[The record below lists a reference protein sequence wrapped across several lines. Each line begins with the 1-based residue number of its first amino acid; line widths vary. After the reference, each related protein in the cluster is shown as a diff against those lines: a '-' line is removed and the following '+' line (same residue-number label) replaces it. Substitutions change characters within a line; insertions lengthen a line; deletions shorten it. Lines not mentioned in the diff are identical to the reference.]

1 MEEQKPKIQKKRK
14 KRRIS
19 KRSKLLIILC
29 YELIVGVIMLNI
41 FLNSISL
48 NSSEEIQYA
57 DQSGID
63 DIRYE
68 ENTLIVNNVNVTV
81 PPDENVS
88 YNISY
93 SWGKNDKK
101 YPTVPRSIT
110 ASYKSKNDTEL
121 YDITL
126 YKESLTPKEEIP
138 PEKNEANWFGDW
150 RTGRDGNSMR
160 ELKDTKNV
168 HGILIDTKENDEDTH
183 IYENIRY
190 YFTVPSDGGIAVYV
204 LEGNLY
210 NRKANEI
217 MQKTMNSAI
226 DSIKVKKKMPEAQEA

>member
-57 DQSGID
+57 DQSGVD

-121 YDITL
+121 CDLVNAALDALAADGTVDAIAQGYPEIAEYLTL
-126 YKESLTPKEEIP
+126 GK
-138 PEKNEANWFGDW
+138 
-150 RTGRDGNSMR
+150 
-160 ELKDTKNV
+160 
-168 HGILIDTKENDEDTH
+168 
-183 IYENIRY
+183 
-190 YFTVPSDGGIAVYV
+190 
-204 LEGNLY
+204 
-210 NRKANEI
+210 
-217 MQKTMNSAI
+217 
-226 DSIKVKKKMPEAQEA
+226 